1 MQRIGTR
8 ARFVMIREVF
18 VFMKKR
24 LFGAAALILGLSVF
38 TSALAAPSPK
48 GNATTGTT
56 QQAVTASAAP
66 ASSGGADEGTEQ
78 SAEDGSGTETQDA
91 GSDGASDD
99 SGTSGT
105 SDVSGMPET
114 ADGNTETQEEQ
125 TGSGSGTASGGGSDT
140 VYIED
145 DSLTQ
150 PDIQYA
156 QAALLM
162 DMKSGRLLY
171 GKNIDE
177 RLYPASLTKMMTGII
192 ALETGNMADVVS
204 ASYEAIAPIT
214 LEDSQMGILTG
225 EELTMEQLVNG
236 LLIHSAN
243 DAANVIAVH
252 LGGSLQAFVDTMNA
266 KAAELGM
273 TNTHFANPCGT
284 HDDNHYT
291 TARDMA
297 ILAQYAMQ
305 NEAFRNIVKTV
316 TYKIAPTNK
325 YTSERILVNT
335 NLFLSTIRS
344 LQHYYPPCTGI
355 KTGHTSQSGYCLV
368 AAAQYNGTDLLSIV
382 MKCPNTNDNEGAYSY
397 IDARELF
404 DFGFDNYVS
413 QPIAAPG
420 DIVADSKVKEAKND
434 TRVALTVETNVDA
447 LIPSNVDKAAEVIT
461 NVNLPEEIYAPVTK
475 GDILGTVTYTYKGTQ
490 IGTSNLVAT
499 NDVERN
505 EILHFLNLILRIIT
519 SPFFFIPVIVI
530 ILVLIFAASKKKK
543 RDRQKRIQQLKK
555 KKRTQTDKSSAARA
569 QRLSD
574 DIRSDNSRYTK

>member
-1 MQRIGTR
+1 MGSSHSFQQ
-8 ARFVMIREVF
+8 EVLI
-18 VFMKKR
+18 FMNKK
-24 LFGAAALILGLSVF
+24 LLGALALILGLSMF
-38 TSALAAPSPK
+38 SSALAAPSPK
-48 GNATTGTT
+48 GSATTGTT
-56 QQAVTASAAP
+56 QQGAAVSTTSVPQTDTAATEAP
-66 ASSGGADEGTEQ
+66 SDTSDSSDNTSNTE
-78 SAEDGSGTETQDA
+78 S
-91 GSDGASDD
+91 D
-99 SGTSGT
+99 SGTSDT
-105 SDVSGMPET
+105 SESAASDTSGDTSESGDT
-114 ADGNTETQEEQ
+114 AADTSSDT
-125 TGSGSGTASGGGSDT
+125 SGTQTSSDT

-145 DSLTQ
+145 DSLTP
-150 PDIQYA
+150 PDVQYA
-156 QAALLM
+156 EAALLM
-162 DMKSGRLLY
+162 DMQSGRLLY

-214 LEDSQMGILTG
+214 LDDSQMGILTG
-225 EELTMEQLVNG
+225 EELTFEQLVNAM
-236 LLIHSAN
+236 LIHSAN

-252 LGGSLQAFVDTMNA
+252 LGGSLQGFVDIMNN

-273 TNTHFANPCGT
+273 TNTHFVNPCGS

-305 NEAFRNIVKTV
+305 NETFRNIVKTV

-368 AAAQYNGTDLLSIV
+368 ASAEYNETELLSIV
-382 MKCPNTNDNEGAYSY
+382 MNCPNTNDNEGAYSY
-397 IDARELF
+397 IDSKTLF
-404 DFGFDNYVS
+404 DFGFDNYVN

-420 DIVADSKVKEAKND
+420 DIVSDSKVLEAKGD
-434 TRVALTVETNVDA
+434 TRVALTVETNVNA
-447 LIPSNVDKAAEVIT
+447 LVPSNVDSAAEIIT
-461 NVNLPEEIYAPVTK
+461 NINIPDELYAPITK
-475 GDILGTVTYTYKGTQ
+475 GDIIGTVTYTYKGTQ
-490 IGTSNLVAT
+490 IGTANLVAT

-505 EILHFLNLILRIIT
+505 EILHVLNLILRIIT

-530 ILVLIFAASKKKK
+530 ILVLIAANARKKK

-555 KKRTQTDKSSAARA
+555 KKRTAPDKSSAARA